1 VPTQEGQLYEV
12 DMRLRPSGNAGPIA
26 SSLAGFRR
34 YHAELAWT
42 WEHMALTRARPT
54 AGDPALGERVM
65 AVIGETLRR
74 PRDPG
79 KLLADV
85 AEMRRRMAAQHPH
98 ASPWEVKHRRGGIV
112 DVEFI
117 AQYLE
122 LRHAASHPEV
132 IDANTVAALERLAAA
147 GVLDREAGAERGGAS
162 RLWRRVQT
170 LQKLLLPDLLDE
182 EKAPATLKGILARGA
197 NEIDFAALKDAM
209 TATAERVMRH
219 YARLVDGP
227 AGALPRQSETPEERK
242 P

>member
-1 VPTQEGQLYEV
+1 
-12 DMRLRPSGNAGPIA
+12 
-26 SSLAGFRR
+26 
-34 YHAELAWT
+34 
-42 WEHMALTRARPT
+42 MALTRARPT

-74 PRDPG
+74 PRDEG

-85 AEMRRRMAAQHPH
+85 ADMRRRMAAQHPH
-98 ASPWEVKHRRGGIV
+98 VSFWEAKHRRGGIV

-122 LRHAASHPEV
+122 LRHAARHPEV

-147 GVLDREAGAERGGAS
+147 GALDRPAADDLVAAS

-182 EKAPATLKGILARGA
+182 EKAPATLKEILARGA
-197 NEIDFAALKDAM
+197 NEVDFAALKGAM

-219 YARLVDGP
+219 YARLIDEP
-227 AGALPRQSETPEERK
+227 ADALPRQSATPEEKK

>member
-1 VPTQEGQLYEV
+1 
-12 DMRLRPSGNAGPIA
+12 
-26 SSLAGFRR
+26 
-34 YHAELAWT
+34 
-42 WEHMALTRARPT
+42 MALTRARPT

-74 PRDPG
+74 PRDEG

-85 AEMRRRMAAQHPH
+85 ADMRRRMAAQHPH
-98 ASPWEVKHRRGGIV
+98 VSPWEVKHRRGGIV

-122 LRHAASHPEV
+122 LRHAAHHPAV

-147 GVLDREAGAERGGAS
+147 GVLDRRTADDLVAAS

-170 LQKLLLPDLLDE
+170 LQKLLLPDLLEE
-182 EKAPATLKGILARGA
+182 EKAPAALKEILARGA
-197 NEIDFAALKDAM
+197 NEVDFAALKDAM

-219 YARLVDGP
+219 YARLIDEP
-227 AGALPRQSETPEERK
+227 ADALPRQSETPEEKK